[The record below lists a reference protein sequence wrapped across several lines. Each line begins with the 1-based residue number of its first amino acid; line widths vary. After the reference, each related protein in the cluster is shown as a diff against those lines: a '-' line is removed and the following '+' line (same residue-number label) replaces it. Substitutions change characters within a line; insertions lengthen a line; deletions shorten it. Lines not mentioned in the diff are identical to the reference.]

1 MAIYPK
7 IQSPCPVKNQLSAV
21 MDGDMCRL
29 CKRQVFDL
37 SDMNDA
43 QRVAFFKSC
52 SGEVCVSYRIRPAL
66 AAAAIAALA
75 MSVPVSAAAQIE
87 TVSVE
92 AGAIKDPKHVEFVQ
106 DPGDTAIPALPVVY
120 DDAKTPANS
129 TPARVVTAKAPT

>member
-1 MAIYPK
+1 MALYPK
-7 IQSPCPVKNQLSAV
+7 IQGPCPYKNQLSAV

-37 SDMNDA
+37 TDMSDT
-43 QRVAFFKSC
+43 QRVAFFKEC

-75 MSVPVSAAAQIE
+75 VSAPVSAVAQIE
-87 TVSVE
+87 TVILIE

-106 DPGDTAIPALPVVY
+106 DTADATMAVLPVVY
-120 DDAKTPANS
+120 DNAKARPPKTTAKTP
-129 TPARVVTAKAPT
+129 T